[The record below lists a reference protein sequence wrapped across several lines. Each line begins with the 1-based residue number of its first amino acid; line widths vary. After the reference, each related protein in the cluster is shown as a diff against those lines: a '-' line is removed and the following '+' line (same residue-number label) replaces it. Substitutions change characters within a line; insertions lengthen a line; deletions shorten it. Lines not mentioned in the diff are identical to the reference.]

1 MNDYKITLVTAFF
14 PINRERWKG
23 FERSNKKYLDYF
35 KFWARIKNDLIIY
48 TDKKSSEYIKKVR
61 DDFGRKN
68 TKVIV
73 IDDWTKIDEELY
85 QSNKNA
91 LHNKLSIDFRLKP
104 NNPESWN
111 SDYNFMMILKEWCIM
126 DAVKKQYAKG
136 MIAWIDFGFNHGGEY
151 YTNSEEFDYE
161 WQYNF
166 SNKIHL
172 FTVNT
177 LDDLPIFE
185 ICRRMNT
192 YIQGDMVVA
201 PANLWIEL
209 WNLVR
214 ENMIALNKVGLSD
227 DDQTLLQMSY
237 LQKKEI
243 FELHTSKWFSEL
255 NDYGNKK
262 LTIKQEE
269 VKKFQKLRGIK
280 RKLQHRKEIR
290 EYCRK
295 WYNILKDEEMKG

>member
-1 MNDYKITLVTAFF
+1 MNDDKITLVTAFF
-14 PINRERWKG
+14 PINRESWKG

-68 TKVIV
+68 TKVII

-91 LHNKLSIDFRLKP
+91 LNNKLSIDFRLKP

-111 SDYNFMMILKEWCIM
+111 YNYNFVVNLKSWCVM
-126 DAVKKQYAKG
+126 DAVKEGYAEG

-172 FTVNT
+172 FMVNT

-185 ICRRMNT
+185 ICRRMNS
-192 YIQGDMVVA
+192 YISGGMVIA

>member
-280 RKLQHRKEIR
+280 HKLQHRKEIR

>member
-1 MNDYKITLVTAFF
+1 MNDDKITLVTAFF
-14 PINRERWKG
+14 PINRESWKG
-23 FERSNKKYLDYF
+23 FERSNEKYLDYF

-91 LHNKLSIDFRLKP
+91 LNNKLSIDFRLKP

-269 VKKFQKLRGIK
+269 VKKFHKLRGIK

>member
-1 MNDYKITLVTAFF
+1 MNNYKITLVTAFF
-14 PINRERWKG
+14 PINRESWKG
-23 FERSNKKYLDYF
+23 FERSDEKYLDYF

-48 TDKKSSEYIKKVR
+48 TDKKSSESIKKVR

-73 IDDWTKIDEELY
+73 IDDWAKIDEELY
-85 QSNKNA
+85 QSNKKA
-91 LHNKLSIDFRLKP
+91 LNNRLSIDFRIKP

-111 SDYNFMMILKEWCIM
+111 PDYNFMMILKEWCVM

-172 FTVNT
+172 FMVNK

-201 PANLWIEL
+201 PADLWLKL

-214 ENMIALNKVGLSD
+214 ENMVALNKVGLSD

-262 LTIKQEE
+262 LTVKQEK
-269 VKKFQKLRGIK
+269 VKKFPKLRAIK
-280 RKLQHRKEIR
+280 CKLQHRKEIR

>member
-14 PINRERWKG
+14 PINREKWKG

-48 TDKKSSEYIKKVR
+48 TDKKSSGYIKKVR

-91 LHNKLSIDFRLKP
+91 LHNRLSIDFRLKP

-262 LTIKQEE
+262 LTIKQEK

>member
-14 PINRERWKG
+14 PINREKWKG

-48 TDKKSSEYIKKVR
+48 TDKKSSGYIKKVR

-91 LHNKLSIDFRLKP
+91 LHNRLSIDFRLKP

-262 LTIKQEE
+262 LTIKKEK
-269 VKKFQKLRGIK
+269 VKKFQKLREIK

>member
-14 PINRERWKG
+14 PINRESWKG
-23 FERSNKKYLDYF
+23 FERSNEKYLDYF

-61 DDFGRKN
+61 EDFGRKN
-68 TKVIV
+68 TKVVV
-73 IDDWTKIDEELY
+73 IDDWTKVDEELY

-262 LTIKQEE
+262 LTIKKEK
-269 VKKFQKLRGIK
+269 VKKFQKLRRIK
-280 RKLQHRKEIR
+280 HKLQHRKEIR